1 MLLPTM
7 VPVIMY
13 SNGSAIYL
21 SSIHPV
27 IEQTQELQNEEIR
40 VVISLLEELNVPP
53 DIHDALKDIR
63 GLRHYYYNIKDT
75 CTESIDKIFL
85 GVYGI
90 ISRALDNE
98 KRVLI
103 YCRSGQSSCVTIL
116 ISFLI
121 LSLYKGVFRHLV
133 YNYVDFIPKSHFN
146 WTETF
151 LNYIQTVYPQ
161 GKPNDAFLWTLM
173 EFEYQLL
180 N

>member
-1 MLLPTM
+1 
-7 VPVIMY
+7 MY

-27 IEQTQELQNEEIR
+27 IEQTQELQNEDIQ
-40 VVISLLEELNVPP
+40 VVISLLEELSVPP
-53 DIHDALKDIR
+53 DIQDALKDIR
-63 GLRHYYYNIKDT
+63 GLRHYYYNVKDT
-75 CTESIDKIFL
+75 CAEPIDKIFM

-98 KRVLI
+98 KRILI
-103 YCRSGQSSCVTIL
+103 YCRSGKSSCVTLL

-121 LSLYKGVFRHLV
+121 LSLYKGSFRHLV
-133 YNYVDFIPKSHFN
+133 YNYIDFIPKTHFS

-151 LNYIQTVYPQ
+151 LNYIQSIYPQ
-161 GKPNDAFLWTLM
+161 AKPNDAFFQVLL
-173 EFEYQLL
+173 ELEHELL